1 MWAKWTVRP
10 VVCAMFTVPKIHK
23 PDGYDEAIKEVLDA
37 GITFKTR
44 QHVTAD
50 RAGTSKPMSTDELH
64 KFLQKRIASYERE
77 IQSINKWLDI
87 QDSADNVAATIEQST
102 GGLDP
107 ISAILIFVM

>member
-1 MWAKWTVRP
+1 
-10 VVCAMFTVPKIHK
+10 MFTLPSLHN

-50 RAGTSKPMSTDELH
+50 RAGTSKPMSTDEFH
-64 KFLQKRIASYERE
+64 KFLQKRIASYEKE
-77 IQSINKWLDI
+77 IQSI

-107 ISAILIFVM
+107 ISAILIFVI